1 MFYFSRNVSNL
12 NVSDMRAAHA
22 CASHLFRG
30 WSRHGATPKCSDDV
44 LVGTGAYV
52 RISLRLYPKLTGGLV
67 RPRPYSYSGTFDA
80 AEGVDV
86 PKHPSDTRQA
96 VLRHIR
102 I

>member
-52 RISLRLYPKLTGGLV
+52 RISLQLYPKLTDGLEH
-67 RPRPYSYSGTFDA
+67 PRPYSYSATFDT
-80 AEGVDV
+80 AESVDV
-86 PKHPSDTRQA
+86 LKHRSVTRQA
-96 VLRHIR
+96 VLGHIS